1 MFKLYWGNPNF
12 IFPNEGITGKF
23 QWADVDFFL
32 MDDRWNKAPNE
43 LNDPQKDYWGAKQMT
58 WLLDQ
63 LSTSKAS
70 FKVIVNG
77 GQVVSPA
84 KILENMA
91 NYEAERTF
99 LLKELRN
106 RNIPGVLFLTGD
118 RHISDLNKLER
129 EGTYPLYDL
138 TVSPMTAG
146 KADAFK
152 QDYNETL
159 VDGTLITDR
168 AFSKIEVSGT
178 MKDRV
183 LKITLLNIKGEVLW
197 TKEIKSNQLK

>member
-1 MFKLYWGNPNF
+1 
-12 IFPNEGITGKF
+12 
-23 QWADVDFFL
+23 
-32 MDDRWNKAPNE
+32 MDDRWFRAPNE
-43 LNDPQKDYWGAKQMT
+43 LNDPNKDYWGPKQMT
-58 WLLDQ
+58 WLLDA
-63 LSTSKAS
+63 LSSSKAS

-91 NYEAERTF
+91 NYEGERNY
-99 LLKELRN
+99 LLKELKS

-146 KADAFK
+146 KSDAFK
-152 QDYNETL
+152 LDYNETL
-159 VDGTLITDR
+159 VEGTLVAER
-168 AFSKIEVSGT
+168 NFSKIEVSGPA
-178 MKDRV
+178 KDRV
-183 LKITLLNIKGEVLW
+183 MKITLFSVKGDVLW